1 MGNPMSENIIRKSKP
16 KKDIGN
22 LNNKEFG
29 IHLDPNNNLCIAEDQ
44 DKGQHAY
51 YTGRKMRYLD
61 YYNEICT
68 RGEKNKLGKDFSI
81 GNYAGVSIDKDGKII
96 K

>member
-1 MGNPMSENIIRKSKP
+1 MANIKKIKKSLSETKDVGGTKP
-16 KKDIGN
+16 
-22 LNNKEFG
+22 FG
-29 IHLDPNNNLCIAEDQ
+29 ENLDPNNELKLVEDQ
-44 DKGQHAY
+44 DKGQQAY
-51 YTGRKMRYLD
+51 YKGRKMRYLD

-81 GNYAGVSIDKDGKII
+81 GNYAGVSFDKDGKII

>member
-1 MGNPMSENIIRKSKP
+1 MANILKIKKSLSERKNVGGTKP
-16 KKDIGN
+16 
-22 LNNKEFG
+22 FG
-29 IHLDPNNNLCIAEDQ
+29 QELDPNKDLKLVKDK
-44 DKGQHAY
+44 DKGQQAY
-51 YTGRKMRYLD
+51 YKGRKMKYLD

-81 GNYAGVSIDKDGKII
+81 GNYAGVSFDKDGKII

>member
-1 MGNPMSENIIRKSKP
+1 MANIKKIKKSLSETKDVGGTKS
-16 KKDIGN
+16 
-22 LNNKEFG
+22 FG
-29 IHLDPNNNLCIAEDQ
+29 ENLDPNNELKLVEDQ
-44 DKGQHAY
+44 DKGQQAY
-51 YTGRKMRYLD
+51 YKGRKMRYLD

-81 GNYAGVSIDKDGKII
+81 GNYAGVSFDKDGKII